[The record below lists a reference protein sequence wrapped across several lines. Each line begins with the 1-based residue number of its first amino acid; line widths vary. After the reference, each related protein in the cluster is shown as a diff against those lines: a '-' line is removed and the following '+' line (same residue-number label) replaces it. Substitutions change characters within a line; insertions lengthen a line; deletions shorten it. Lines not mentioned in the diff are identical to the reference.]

1 MADKH
6 WESMTA
12 SEKLDQLRDGLD
24 RLKRATFE
32 ALARQTDKLDTISA
46 SVLKIEKEL
55 KMK

>member
-12 SEKLDQLRDGLD
+12 SEKLDELRDGLD

-46 SVLKIEKEL
+46 SILKIEKEL

>member
-1 MADKH
+1 
-6 WESMTA
+6 MTA
-12 SEKLDQLRDGLD
+12 SEKLDELRDGLA